1 MKKATGSFL
10 VPMVLWVAVLLLA
23 ASCGTGSTA
32 TPRPTFTTPVATAT
46 TPAATTATPAATAT
60 TPAAT
65 TASAAEIDPVSPG
78 AFFSL
83 VPLELAEGHSFDFTD
98 RFKLVLDND
107 AEDIEEAI
115 DSSLPSEWIWP
126 GGGWLWMGVM
136 EDDQGTRKVLIS
148 RVNSL
153 TAGSIRRFSLRG
165 QEPET
170 YRGVEYYQ
178 YGPAGTPRW
187 VAFLEAERSDVEIL
201 LMAES
206 KDDMERI
213 IRHVDRGKQNS
224 LWDEYGS
231 IVDELYPQSRF
242 GGAAFVAIEDCSSLL
257 DGCQRWVTV
266 WSVENSYDME
276 FEMRAIYGTDR
287 DAERATTDTADLLG
301 LIPYVDNVEALA
313 EDNQVIVT
321 GLMDI
326 ESALAD
332 DFFDIGPTSQE

>member
-1 MKKATGSFL
+1 MDMA
-10 VPMVLWVAVLLLA
+10 
-23 ASCGTGSTA
+23 
-32 TPRPTFTTPVATAT
+32 
-46 TPAATTATPAATAT
+46 
-60 TPAAT
+60 
-65 TASAAEIDPVSPG
+65 
-78 AFFSL
+78 
-83 VPLELAEGHSFDFTD
+83 
-98 RFKLVLDND
+98 
-107 AEDIEEAI
+107 
-115 DSSLPSEWIWP
+115 
-126 GGGWLWMGVM
+126 GGGGGGLWMGVM

-242 GGAAFVAIEDCSSLL
+242 GGLLSWLLKIAQACWMAAS
-257 DGCQRWVTV
+257 DG
-266 WSVENSYDME
+266 
-276 FEMRAIYGTDR
+276 
-287 DAERATTDTADLLG
+287 
-301 LIPYVDNVEALA
+301 
-313 EDNQVIVT
+313 
-321 GLMDI
+321 
-326 ESALAD
+326 
-332 DFFDIGPTSQE
+332 